1 MHERNKPK
9 GFFPDSFKRLINSFF
24 SAEPDR
30 RPTFESLESE
40 EWVNGDELMENE
52 LKEYMTA
59 KAEKLAL
66 SDPNKIKIAELSKKL
81 CAEKLMEEECCE
93 EGFRGSV
100 EDPNSLSNVELFAY
114 NYRNIKVNTQE
125 LPEYTLKGAQYASK
139 DAAFVVAWLQGYL
152 TEQFKD
158 KNTFMTGF
166 I

>member
-81 CAEKLMEEECCE
+81 CAEKC
-93 EGFRGSV
+93 
-100 EDPNSLSNVELFAY
+100 N
-114 NYRNIKVNTQE
+114 
-125 LPEYTLKGAQYASK
+125 
-139 DAAFVVAWLQGYL
+139 FV
-152 TEQFKD
+152 
-158 KNTFMTGF
+158 FM
-166 I
+166 